1 MRETGIGK
9 EREIG
14 IGREIVI
21 ENETE
26 RGRGIAGPLEEGR
39 GHHTTGTGDAPG
51 PTHHLT
57 GHHGDG

>member
-14 IGREIVI
+14 IGREIV
-21 ENETE
+21 TE
-26 RGRGIAGPLEEGR
+26 RGRGIDGPLDGGR
-39 GHHTTGTGDAPG
+39 DHHTTGTGDAPG